1 MKLKLIRKYRL
12 STYTIGKLYVDGV
25 YFCDTLEDK
34 DRGLTSDMSLG
45 DIQKTKVKGA
55 TCIPYGQ
62 YSITLNVKS
71 AKYSN
76 PKYKYAQI
84 ANGYMPRLLN
94 VKGFDGILIHAGNSD
109 RDTEGCILVGYN
121 KVKGKVVESQATWT
135 KLYQRLKA
143 SKDAITIEIVK

>member
-1 MKLKLIRKYRL
+1 MRLKLVRKYRL
-12 STYTIGKLYVDGV
+12 NTYTIGKLYIDDV

-45 DIQKTKVKGA
+45 DIQKAKVKGA

-62 YSITLNVKS
+62 YKVTLGVKS

-76 PKYKYAQI
+76 PRYKYAQI

-94 VKGFDGILIHAGNSD
+94 VKGFDGILIHAGNTD
-109 RDTEGCILVGYN
+109 KDTEGCILVGYN
-121 KVKGKVVESQATWT
+121 KVKGKVVDSQATWT
-135 KLYQRLKA
+135 KLYQRLKE